1 MKLIFVEYLA
11 SLKERGELDV
21 IIPDLLSELG
31 FNVLSRPAI
40 GTRQHGVDVAAVGP
54 DTDGEQK
61 LFLLT
66 IKPGDLNRSDWSA
79 SPQSLRSSLEEIIDV
94 YVGKLVPKRYSHLP
108 VRIVI
113 CLGGDLHEGVRA
125 NVDGFIDRH
134 TNERI
139 TFDVWNGDRLADLL
153 QSGVL
158 RENALPKTWQSDF
171 RKSLALVD
179 EPEVSFRHF
188 CRLVNGIADASKP
201 NRPARLT
208 AIRQIYLAVWTLYVW
223 ARDAENIE
231 AAYLSSERA
240 LLISWPLIKNYL
252 PGKSKLAR
260 QLKDAMERLISLH
273 RIIAGHYLTSY
284 VQPRAHLRH
293 GLTSAVPSESSL
305 DINLRLFEIV
315 GRVGTQGLWLLHAIR
330 CLDTKTRTEQAEIIR
345 KQLQVIA
352 QLLADIIWKNPILLT
367 PIKDSQAID
376 INIACLFLNKVGC
389 NHVFQ
394 LWIQQI
400 AQATWFAYSSH
411 GSYPC
416 IFEDYRDLIEHP
428 RKDDGYREKVT
439 AGSLLVPTLAVWA
452 AVTDDGETLG
462 VLADFTD
469 GSYAH
474 STLQLCYPGPDT
486 EEHLYADSDKHG
498 LACIGIKIERNPHDM
513 LAPII
518 SECGA
523 STAFSSLSAVEYGL
537 WPLVISASR
546 HHRFPVP
553 PHFWPFSDWATD
565 NLQ

>member
-158 RENALPKTWQSDF
+158 RENALPKTWQSDC

-252 PGKSKLAR
+252 LENR
-260 QLKDAMERLISLH
+260 
-273 RIIAGHYLTSY
+273 
-284 VQPRAHLRH
+284 
-293 GLTSAVPSESSL
+293 SS
-305 DINLRLFEIV
+305 
-315 GRVGTQGLWLLHAIR
+315 HANSR
-330 CLDTKTRTEQAEIIR
+330 MQWNASFHFTAS
-345 KQLQVIA
+345 
-352 QLLADIIWKNPILLT
+352 LLATI
-367 PIKDSQAID
+367 
-376 INIACLFLNKVGC
+376 
-389 NHVFQ
+389 
-394 LWIQQI
+394 
-400 AQATWFAYSSH
+400 
-411 GSYPC
+411 
-416 IFEDYRDLIEHP
+416 
-428 RKDDGYREKVT
+428 
-439 AGSLLVPTLAVWA
+439 
-452 AVTDDGETLG
+452 
-462 VLADFTD
+462 
-469 GSYAH
+469 
-474 STLQLCYPGPDT
+474 
-486 EEHLYADSDKHG
+486 
-498 LACIGIKIERNPHDM
+498 
-513 LAPII
+513 
-518 SECGA
+518 
-523 STAFSSLSAVEYGL
+523 
-537 WPLVISASR
+537 
-546 HHRFPVP
+546 
-553 PHFWPFSDWATD
+553 
-565 NLQ
+565 